1 MAIKTIN
8 KKGITE
14 EENRMNIEALANY
27 KGITITSKFIRC
39 DVNGNGIYNIQVF
52 AYDTIQDLILNVTN
66 LTTKILAYL
75 GYGIRKDNRNKS
87 IRCYNTWAGYYE
99 SALERHGFKVKSYRV
114 L

>member
-14 EENRMNIEALANY
+14 EENRMNMEALANY

-39 DVNGNGIYNIQVF
+39 DVNGNGIYSIQVF

-66 LTTKILAYL
+66 LTTKILAYS
-75 GYGIRKDNRNKS
+75 GYGVEYDNINNS
-87 IRCYNTWAGYYE
+87 IRGYNTDSVYYE
-99 SALERHGFKVKSYRV
+99 SALEKQGFKVKSYRI
-114 L
+114 

>member
-1 MAIKTIN
+1 MNSVEN

-39 DVNGNGIYNIQVF
+39 DVNGNGIYDIQVF

-66 LTTKILAYL
+66 LVSKILAYS
-75 GYGIRKDNRNKS
+75 GYGVQYDNINNS
-87 IRCYNTWAGYYE
+87 IRGYNTDSVYYE
-99 SALERHGFKVKSYRV
+99 SALEKQGFKVKSYRV
-114 L
+114 

>member
-1 MAIKTIN
+1 MTIKAIN

-14 EENRMNIEALANY
+14 EENRMNMEALANY

-66 LTTKILAYL
+66 LVSKILAYS
-75 GYGIRKDNRNKS
+75 GYGVRYDNINNS
-87 IRCYNTWAGYYE
+87 IRGYNTDSVYYE
-99 SALERHGFKVKSYRV
+99 SALEKQGFKVKSYRV
-114 L
+114 

>member
-1 MAIKTIN
+1 MTIKTVN

-14 EENRMNIEALANY
+14 EENQINMESLANY

-66 LTTKILAYL
+66 LVSKILAYS
-75 GYGIRKDNRNKS
+75 GYGVRYDNINNS
-87 IRCYNTWAGYYE
+87 IRGYNTDFVYYE
-99 SALERHGFKVKSYRV
+99 SALEKQGFKVKSYRI
-114 L
+114 

>member
-1 MAIKTIN
+1 MAIKTI

-39 DVNGNGIYNIQVF
+39 DVDGNDIYNIQVF

-66 LTTKILAYL
+66 LVSKILAYS
-75 GYGIRKDNRNKS
+75 GYGVRYDNINNS
-87 IRCYNTWAGYYE
+87 IRGYNTDSVYYE
-99 SALERHGFKVKSYRV
+99 SALEKQGYKVKSYRV
-114 L
+114 

>member
-14 EENRMNIEALANY
+14 EENQMNAKALANY

-39 DVNGNGIYNIQVF
+39 DVNGNSIYNIQVL

-66 LTTKILAYL
+66 LVSKILAYS
-75 GYGIRKDNRNKS
+75 GYGVEYDNINNS
-87 IRCYNTWAGYYE
+87 IRCYNTDSVYYE
-99 SALERHGFKVKSYRV
+99 SALEKQGFKVKSYGI
-114 L
+114 

>member
-14 EENRMNIEALANY
+14 EENRMNMEALANY

-39 DVNGNGIYNIQVF
+39 DVNGNDIYSIQVF

-66 LTTKILAYL
+66 LVSKILAYS
-75 GYGIRKDNRNKS
+75 GYDVRYDNINNS
-87 IRCYNTWAGYYE
+87 IRGYNTDSVYYE
-99 SALERHGFKVKSYRV
+99 SALEKQGFNVKSYRV
-114 L
+114 

>member
-14 EENRMNIEALANY
+14 EENRMNMEALANY

-39 DVNGNGIYNIQVF
+39 DVDGNGIYDIQVF

-66 LTTKILAYL
+66 LTAKILAYSS
-75 GYGIRKDNRNKS
+75 YGVEYDNINNS
-87 IRCYNTWAGYYE
+87 IRCYNTDSIYYE
-99 SALERHGFKVKSYRV
+99 SALEKQGFKVKSYGV
-114 L
+114 

>member
-1 MAIKTIN
+1 MAIKTI

-39 DVNGNGIYNIQVF
+39 DVDGNDIYNIQVF

-66 LTTKILAYL
+66 LVSKILAYS
-75 GYGIRKDNRNKS
+75 GDGVRYDNINNS
-87 IRCYNTWAGYYE
+87 IRGYNTDSVYYE
-99 SALERHGFKVKSYRV
+99 SALEKQGYKVKSYRV
-114 L
+114 

>member
-14 EENRMNIEALANY
+14 EENQMNMEALANY

-39 DVNGNGIYNIQVF
+39 DVNGNSIYNIQVF

-66 LTTKILAYL
+66 LVSKILVYS
-75 GYGIRKDNRNKS
+75 GYGVRYDNINNS
-87 IRCYNTWAGYYE
+87 IRGYNTDSVYYE
-99 SALERHGFKVKSYRV
+99 SALQKQGFKVKSYGV
-114 L
+114 

>member
-66 LTTKILAYL
+66 LTTKILAYS
-75 GYGIRKDNRNKS
+75 GYGVRYDNINNS
-87 IRCYNTWAGYYE
+87 IRGYNTDSVYYE
-99 SALERHGFKVKSYRV
+99 SALEKQGYKVKSYRV
-114 L
+114 